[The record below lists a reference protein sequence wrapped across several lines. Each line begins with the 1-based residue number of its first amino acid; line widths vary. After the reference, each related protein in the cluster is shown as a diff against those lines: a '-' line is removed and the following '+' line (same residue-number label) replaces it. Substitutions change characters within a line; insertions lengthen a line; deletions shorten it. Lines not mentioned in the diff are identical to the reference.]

1 MNPYLRMP
9 NILKET
15 SDGLSRYSIQEEML
29 MRREID
35 VIGEI
40 TQEYVY
46 LLILQLRY
54 LQTTEPK
61 KEITIYINSQGGE
74 VTSGLALYDVM
85 KAIKSPIKTVCVGQ
99 ASSMGALLFISGN
112 KREML
117 PHSRVMIHDPRV
129 ERIGGTALEIEEHSK
144 DIMRVRKLIAK
155 IIADHTNKTV
165 DEVLEKTSTDCY
177 FDATEAIDFGIADT
191 VIDKI

>member
-15 SDGLSRYSIQEEML
+15 SDGFTRYSIQEEML

-35 VIGEI
+35 CIGEI

-54 LQTTEPK
+54 LQTIEPE

-85 KAIKSPIKTVCVGQ
+85 KAIKSPIRTVCIGQ
-99 ASSMGALLFISGN
+99 ASSMGALLFVSGN

-117 PHSRVMIHDPRV
+117 PHARVMVHDPRV
-129 ERIGGTALEIEEHSK
+129 ERIGGTALEIEERSK
-144 DIMRVRKLIAK
+144 GIMRVRKLTAA
-155 IIADHTNKTV
+155 IIAEYTGKTL
-165 DEVLEKTSTDCY
+165 DEILDKTATDS
-177 FDATEAIDFGIADT
+177 FFNAKEAIDFGIADS
-191 VIDKI
+191 IIERM

>member
-15 SDGLSRYSIQEEML
+15 SDGFTRYSIQEEML

-35 VIGEI
+35 CIGEI

-54 LQTTEPK
+54 LQTIEPE

-85 KAIKSPIKTVCVGQ
+85 KAIKSPIRTVCIGQ
-99 ASSMGALLFISGN
+99 ASSMGALLFVSGN

-117 PHSRVMIHDPRV
+117 PHARVMVHDPRV
-129 ERIGGTALEIEEHSK
+129 ERIGGTALEIEERSK
-144 DIMRVRKLIAK
+144 DIMRVRKLTAA
-155 IIADHTNKTV
+155 IIAEYTGKTL
-165 DEVLEKTSTDCY
+165 DEILDKTATDS
-177 FDATEAIDFGIADT
+177 FFNAKEAIDFGIADS
-191 VIDKI
+191 IIERM